1 MPGDRLFIAQD
12 RLVAFNSVIDKMLNP
27 FERIFGFVSLGTSMG
42 NRIVR
47 FGLANTF

>member
-1 MPGDRLFIAQD
+1 MPGDRLFIAENKYTK
-12 RLVAFNSVIDKMLNP
+12 FNAVVSNALGP
-27 FERIFGFVSLGTSMG
+27 FERVFGAVSLGTSTL